1 MLHFNPQTGLYP
13 DEVENVRAAVR
24 ADWQNA
30 FKKDGLPPLNV
41 EPETPAG
48 QLIDSQTA
56 AIVDKDN
63 EVLFLAQQFNPETA
77 SGIWQDALGKIY
89 FLTRKIR
96 QPSVAT
102 CICTGLNGTTI
113 EEGAIIKAKDNN
125 TQWAALSTTTI
136 GSSGNVTLQFQCLDS
151 DTQGASA
158 NSLTEIVT
166 VTPGWDAVTNPTPAI
181 QGTTE
186 ENRIEFEK
194 RRYASVAKNSR
205 GSVYSLYG
213 ALADIEDVIEVCVLE
228 NTTNEPI
235 EKWGVTIDPHSV
247 YISIVGGTDKEIA
260 KTIYEKKDAGCG
272 TTGNTEVTYQDIDLP
287 GQPIY
292 TYKIQRPTPLNVNF
306 KVTIQVT
313 KETPEN
319 IIELIKKAIQ
329 KEFIGEGNHLSTR
342 VTMGQM
348 LYASRFYC
356 SVIEIGVQ
364 NLIGIELSTGSI
376 TPDTVWTDAVT
387 INADQAPT
395 TSEANIQV
403 ILQEN

>member
-13 DEVENVRAAVR
+13 DEVEDIRAAVR

-89 FLTRKIR
+89 FLTRKSG

-102 CICTGLNGTTI
+102 CVCTGLNGTTI
-113 EEGAIIKAKDNN
+113 EEGAIIKAKDSN

-136 GSSGNVTLQFQCLDS
+136 GSAGNVTLQFQCLDP
-151 DTQGASA
+151 DIQGASA
-158 NSLTEIVT
+158 NTLTEIVT
-166 VTPGWDAVTNPTPAI
+166 VTPGWDAVTNPAPAI

-205 GSVYSLYG
+205 GSVYSLYA

-228 NTTNEPI
+228 NTTNEPV
-235 EKWGVTIDPHSV
+235 EKWGATIAPHSV
-247 YISIVGGTDKEIA
+247 YISIVGGSDKEIA

-272 TTGNTEVTYQDIDLP
+272 TTGNTEVTYQDSDLP
-287 GQPIY
+287 GQPVY
-292 TYKIQRPTPLNVNF
+292 TYKIQRPAPLTVNF

-319 IIELIKKAIQ
+319 IISLVKEAIQ
-329 KEFIGEGNHLSTR
+329 KEFIGEGPHLSTR

-356 SVIEIGVQ
+356 SVIETGVE
-364 NLIGIELSTGSI
+364 NLIGIELSTGPI
-376 TPDTVWTDAVT
+376 TPDTVWGDAVP
-387 INADQAPT
+387 INANQAPT
-395 TSEANIQV
+395 TSGADIQV